1 MSVKV
6 GFRVFYARY
15 LGLPA
20 TPPRDE
26 DPLPQVHSR
35 EVIMEQSDKMKKV
48 FKQLAIS
55 HFFEALIAM
64 RAAKKRG
71 KSPVKYFLLTWVFG
85 VFVLVPLLR
94 KPKLEKESQAV
105 DI

>member
-15 LGLPA
+15 SGLLA

-35 EVIMEQSDKMKKV
+35 EVIMDSDKMKKL
-48 FKQLAIS
+48 FKQLAIM
-55 HFFEALIAM
+55 HCCEALIAT

-71 KSPVKYFLLTWVFG
+71 KSQVKYFLLTWVFG

>member
-1 MSVKV
+1 MLTVPSPP
-6 GFRVFYARY
+6 GARSEQ
-15 LGLPA
+15 GKP
-20 TPPRDE
+20 
-26 DPLPQVHSR
+26 R
-35 EVIMEQSDKMKKV
+35 EVIMEQGEKIKKMST
-48 FKQLAIS
+48 QLAIS

-71 KSPVKYFLLTWVFG
+71 KNPVKYFFLTFFFG

-94 KPKLEKESQAV
+94 KPKLEKKGKPV

>member
-1 MSVKV
+1 
-6 GFRVFYARY
+6 
-15 LGLPA
+15 
-20 TPPRDE
+20 
-26 DPLPQVHSR
+26 
-35 EVIMEQSDKMKKV
+35 MELSDKQKKI
-48 FKQLAIS
+48 FMQLCVS
-55 HFFEALIAM
+55 HFFEALIAV